1 MNKNIFV
8 CATDIT
14 VITGA
19 NPYKDIEEIY
29 LKYWKKFFKEDYL
42 SIYNELINSQIPL
55 KQEETYYECV
65 KRIAKESNVNIYHE
79 LGSCMSTKNTD
90 DLNLEKKKL
99 MAKIKDKIPESK
111 KEEFTKSFNSLTN
124 TNFGIKYENKGVELY
139 IEKTKNSVEF
149 DRKYHK
155 KVLFEIPAEKDNS
168 IDTWHL
174 GGKLDGLV
182 LDKDNNQY
190 VLEIKNRVNRL
201 FYSLKEYEKV
211 QCYVYMYLMGIEKTH
226 LTETMKSKKDNSIN
240 IIEIEF
246 EAEYW
251 EMIIEKTMEFIED
264 FYKFINDKNR
274 KIELLVN

>member
-8 CATDIT
+8 CATDLT

-29 LKYWKKFFKEDYL
+29 IKYWKKYFKEDYL
-42 SIYNELINSQIPL
+42 SVYNELVKKQLPL

-65 KRIAKESNVNIYHE
+65 KRIAKESNVNIYQE
-79 LGSCMSTKNTD
+79 LGRCMSSKNTD
-90 DLNLEKKKL
+90 DLNTGKKNL
-99 MAKIKDKIPESK
+99 MDKIKEKIPESK

-124 TNFGIKYENKGVELY
+124 TNFGIKYENKGVDIY
-139 IEKTKNSVEF
+139 IEKTNNRVEF
-149 DRKYHK
+149 NRKYHK
-155 KVLFEIPAEKDNS
+155 KVLFEIPSEKDNS
-168 IDTWHL
+168 IDMWHL

-211 QCYVYMYLMGIEKTH
+211 QCYVYMYLMDIEKTH
-226 LTETMKSKKDNSIN
+226 LVETMKSKKDNSIN
-240 IIEIEF
+240 IIEVQF

-251 EMIIEKTMEFIED
+251 EIIIEKTMEFIED

-274 KIELLVN
+274 KIELLAI